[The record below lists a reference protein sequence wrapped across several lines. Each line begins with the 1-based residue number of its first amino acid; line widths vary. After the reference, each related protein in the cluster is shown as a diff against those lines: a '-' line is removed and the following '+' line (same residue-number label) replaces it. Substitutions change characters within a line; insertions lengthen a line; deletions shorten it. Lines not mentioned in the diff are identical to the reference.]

1 MNNENKTITELEKL
15 GYSGIDACLMIS
27 LFEYGLAWKDGI
39 KEIDFIYGIKMN
51 DCDFT
56 RFDRIQIDKSIDVRK
71 EYDWAEF
78 DAVES
83 FTGTTRKDWDK
94 LELPQKI
101 FDLITYYGFENVCG
115 SSYWEGFEI
124 TQ

>member
-15 GYSGIDACLMIS
+15 GYNGIDRGLDIS
-27 LFEYGLAWKDGI
+27 LLEYGLAWKEDE

-51 DCDFT
+51 GCDYS

-71 EYDWAEF
+71 EYDWADFKEI
-78 DAVES
+78 ES
-83 FTGTTRKDWDK
+83 FTGSTRKEWDK

-101 FDLITYYGFENVCG
+101 NDLISYYGFENVCG

-124 TQ
+124 TE

>member
-15 GYSGIDACLMIS
+15 GYNGVDLGLDIS
-27 LFEYGLAWKDGI
+27 LLEYGLAWKEDE

-51 DCDFT
+51 GGDYS

-71 EYDWAEF
+71 EYDWADFKEI
-78 DAVES
+78 ES
-83 FTGTTRKDWDK
+83 FTGSTRKEWDK

-101 FDLITYYGFENVCG
+101 NDLITYYGFENVFG
-115 SSYWEGFEI
+115 STYWEGFEI
-124 TQ
+124 TE